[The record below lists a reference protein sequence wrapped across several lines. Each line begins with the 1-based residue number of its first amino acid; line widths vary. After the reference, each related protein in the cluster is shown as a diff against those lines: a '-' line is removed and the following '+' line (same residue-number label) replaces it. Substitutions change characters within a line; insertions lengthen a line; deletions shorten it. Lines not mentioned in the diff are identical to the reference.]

1 MGLKELWDILR
12 GNRWGMA
19 GVIILVFFLLVALF
33 APWIAPYDPLEPHYN
48 PDGTLKRMEPP
59 SWAHPFGTDRQG
71 RDLFSQ
77 VVLGT
82 RAALLVGLTSGIIV
96 AAIGTAI
103 GIVSGF
109 MGGRVD
115 AFLMRLTDIVYAIP
129 ALPFTMIVVSLL
141 GPSVWNIILA
151 IVLVIWRGSA
161 RVIRSQ
167 VLSLRERAF
176 VQAARVSGASDWLI
190 MTRHILPNVL
200 PVSLVYTALATGAAI
215 LDEAAVSF
223 LGYGDPLLWSWGKVI
238 FMAYVAQAMT
248 EAWWWV
254 VPPGVAIV
262 LLVLATYLIGRTI
275 EEYFNPRLRQL

>member
-1 MGLKELWDILR
+1 MHAKELWIILR
-12 GNRWGMA
+12 GNRWGMT
-19 GVIILVFFLLVALF
+19 GLLILVFFVAVAIF
-33 APWIAPYDPLEPHYN
+33 APWIAPYDPLQPHYN
-48 PDGTLKRMEPP
+48 SDGTLKRMEPP
-59 SWAHPFGTDRQG
+59 SWSHPFGTDRQG

-82 RAALLVGLTSGIIV
+82 RVALLVGLISGFIV
-96 AAIGTAI
+96 AATGTAI
-103 GIVSGF
+103 GIVAGY

-115 AFLMRLTDIVYAIP
+115 TFLMRLTDIVYAIP

-176 VQAARVSGASDWLI
+176 IQAAKVSGASDWLI

-200 PVSLVYTALATGAAI
+200 PLSLVYTALAMGSAI

-238 FMAYVAQAMT
+238 FMAYVAQAIT

-254 VPPGVAIV
+254 VPPGLAIV
-262 LLVLATYLIGRTI
+262 TLVLATYFIGRTI
-275 EEYFNPRLRQL
+275 EEYFNPRLRRI